1 MNGKRKLKVRRSVY
15 ILMSLCL
22 TAVLL
27 GGCGK
32 KQIQKTDNE
41 EEVVEIPMILTVS
54 PTSGSSIMIAVI
66 SPHSLPYRLRKYSGT
81 VLTVA
86 ARNLGATK
94 LKMMNAIPMVV
105 IYQDALR
112 PKPDIPF

>member
-1 MNGKRKLKVRRSVY
+1 MVERITADAMNCPAVR
-15 ILMSLCL
+15 
-22 TAVLL
+22 
-27 GGCGK
+27 
-32 KQIQKTDNE
+32 
-41 EEVVEIPMILTVS
+41 
-54 PTSGSSIMIAVI
+54 PTSGSSMITAVI
-66 SPHSLPYRLRKYSGT
+66 NPHSLPYRLRKYSGT

-86 ARNLGATK
+86 ARNFGATK

>member
-41 EEVVEIPMILTVS
+41 EEVVEL
-54 PTSGSSIMIAVI
+54 
-66 SPHSLPYRLRKYSGT
+66 SL
-81 VLTVA
+81 
-86 ARNLGATK
+86 
-94 LKMMNAIPMVV
+94 IH
-105 IYQDALR
+105 I
-112 PKPDIPF
+112 